1 MNQVLNNNAI
11 INYSLKL
18 TNYTSTQETLEM
30 LSAGFLTLFV
40 YRSFVGKRAESI
52 FVNFLGQKKGRPI
65 YSCAVFVFLIM
76 LWRQIDQYPR
86 LNVNKLVNPY
96 DPNGEMMLSIILKLF
111 PHKVNHKY
119 AEQLKEKY
127 GLQLHS
133 NMGYTQNY
141 PYKLNETVQD
151 QLQTQYQQKM
161 GILNQTEYMQ
171 QAQPMQGPPQGMQMH
186 PNPFM
191 PPSIGMAAVGN
202 PNMPQQMYP
211 PQMYPNP
218 HMQYPPQGGYHGYPQ
233 DMGNYYPQ
241 PGAPYQPSEN
251 MQNQPTPTTEQAEN
265 TQANQKE
272 PQTQSANPQPVNP
285 NLPPHPPKLI
295 LHPGAQIPKENLP
308 KELQQVFITLKVNLI
323 KMHQTNLPML
333 QKLSKNTFYFY

>member
-1 MNQVLNNNAI
+1 MSLVLNNNAI

-40 YRSFVGKRAESI
+40 YRSFVGKRAEGVFI
-52 FVNFLGQKKGRPI
+52 NLLGQKKGRPI

-119 AEQLKEKY
+119 AEQLREKY
-127 GLQLHS
+127 GLQMHS

-161 GILNQTEYMQ
+161 GMLNQTEYMQ
-171 QAQPMQGPPQGMQMH
+171 GPPQHMQGPPQQMQGAPHGMHMH

-191 PPSIGMAAVGN
+191 PPAVGMAAVGN
-202 PNMPQQMYP
+202 PHMPPQMYPQQMYP
-211 PQMYPNP
+211 NQ
-218 HMQYPPQGGYHGYPQ
+218 HMQYPPQGGYQGYPQ
-233 DMGNYYPQ
+233 GMDGYAPQ
-241 PGAPYQPSEN
+241 PGAPYQPQQD
-251 MQNQPTPTTEQAEN
+251 MQGQPAQAAEQAEN
-265 TQANQKE
+265 TQGEEKE
-272 PQTQSANPQPVNP
+272 IQEQAAKPQPVNQ
-285 NLPPHPPKLI
+285 NLPPHPPRLM
-295 LHPGAQIPKENLP
+295 LHPGAQIPQENLP
-308 KELQQVFITLKVNLI
+308 KELQKV
-323 KMHQTNLPML
+323 
-333 QKLSKNTFYFY
+333 